1 MIQYENDK
9 NVEIYFLNCKEFN
22 FALISANK

>member
-22 FALISANK
+22 FVLISVNE